1 MIQTVGNMNLMGIT
15 PSAASANSAASAAQI
30 EAQSVQFDTMLKE
43 LQNKV
48 EAAALEKAGEAP
60 AETAK
65 GAASTATA
73 EEKARA
79 QLEKRLKD
87 ACEGFESMLL
97 SIMYKEMRNTVPKNQ
112 LFGDDN
118 AHEIWQ
124 SMLDTA
130 MMEEAAKSGGIGLA
144 DLLYKQ
150 LAPQVLAG
158 TAAPPEAASSAKP

>member
-15 PSAASANSAASAAQI
+15 PSTASANSAASAAQI

-144 DLLYKQ
+144 ELLYKQ

>member
-15 PSAASANSAASAAQI
+15 PSTASANSAASAAQI
-30 EAQSVQFDTMLKE
+30 EAQSAQFDTMLKE

-48 EAAALEKAGEAP
+48 EAAKAGEAS
-60 AETAK
+60 AETSK

-144 DLLYKQ
+144 ELLYKQ

-158 TAAPPEAASSAKP
+158 TAAPPEAASPTKP

>member
-15 PSAASANSAASAAQI
+15 PSTASANSAASAAQI

-144 DLLYKQ
+144 ELLYKQ

-158 TAAPPEAASSAKP
+158 TAAPPEAASPTKP

>member
-15 PSAASANSAASAAQI
+15 PSTASANSAASAAQI
-30 EAQSVQFDTMLKE
+30 EAQSAQFDTMLKE

-48 EAAALEKAGEAP
+48 EAAKAGEAP

-65 GAASTATA
+65 GAASTATD

-144 DLLYKQ
+144 ELLYKQ

-158 TAAPPEAASSAKP
+158 TAAPPEAASPTKP